1 MIPLTAAMVPAY
13 LWVARATSSMISIK
27 SAVSIRAWL
36 KTVFGPEVQPDHR
49 EEFTVAIMVWPGAMA
64 YGKTHGHHL

>member
-1 MIPLTAAMVPAY
+1 
-13 LWVARATSSMISIK
+13 MISIK
-27 SAVSIRAWL
+27 SVVSIRAWL